1 MLATERRYSYPVAA
15 ALFLALTG
23 CASSPPEQPAPAPE
37 FEPIPTVTPP
47 DQDEPK
53 PAPEPEPAPEPRDR
67 DVRDKGSDGPPAL
80 CAWSKVRGVA
90 SLLAQ
95 ENRIG
100 TWQFF
105 PGDDIL
111 FHPVPSSARNG
122 AEYRAIL
129 ERPLNGPCDEERL
142 ILVAPI

>member
-1 MLATERRYSYPVAA
+1 MSPIERCGYPLAA
-15 ALFLALTG
+15 ALALTLAG
-23 CASSPPEQPAPAPE
+23 CASAPPEPPQPEPD
-37 FEPIPTVTPP
+37 FEPVPTVTPP
-47 DQDEPK
+47 DREEDKAESEAT
-53 PAPEPEPAPEPRDR
+53 PATER
-67 DVRDKGSDGPPAL
+67 RDKQPRETRNKETPAL

-90 SLLAQ
+90 SLLAR
-95 ENRIG
+95 EEDIG

-111 FHPVPSSARNG
+111 FHPVPNGAGKG

-129 ERPLNGPCDEERL
+129 ERPLNGPCEKERL